1 MDKWPDVFSDMLT
14 NVKRTIHN
22 DPFGE
27 SVVTG
32 IEGDIKVENPQPYI
46 DDTFKI
52 PEPEVKE

>member
-1 MDKWPDVFSDMLT
+1 MDKWPEVFSDMLT
-14 NVKRTIHN
+14 AVKKTVRH

-27 SVVTG
+27 SVVDG
-32 IEGDIKVENPQPYI
+32 ISADIKVENPQPYI